1 MKNDQPELPAKRKR
15 IRTTDSNHDNP
26 VAENL
31 LDRNF
36 TATGPNQSWVT
47 DITGIET
54 DEGNLY
60 LSAIED
66 LFSRKVVGWAMDAH
80 METSLIVRALDMAI
94 GNRRPD
100 VGLLHHSD
108 RGCQYTSGGYRQ
120 LLADHGMTASMS
132 RRGNC
137 YDNACAESFWGRLKV
152 ELIYRQHYRTRAEA
166 RAAVFDFIEVFY
178 NRTRR
183 HSSLGYLSPDAFEA
197 AYLRDQAA

>member
-1 MKNDQPELPAKRKR
+1 
-15 IRTTDSNHDNP
+15 
-26 VAENL
+26 
-31 LDRNF
+31 
-36 TATGPNQSWVT
+36 
-47 DITGIET
+47 
-54 DEGNLY
+54 
-60 LSAIED
+60 
-66 LFSRKVVGWAMDAH
+66 MDAH

-94 GNRRPD
+94 GNRKPD
-100 VGLLHHSD
+100 AGLLHHSD

-166 RAAVFDFIEVFY
+166 RAAVFEFIEVFY

-197 AYLRDQAA
+197 AYLRNQAA